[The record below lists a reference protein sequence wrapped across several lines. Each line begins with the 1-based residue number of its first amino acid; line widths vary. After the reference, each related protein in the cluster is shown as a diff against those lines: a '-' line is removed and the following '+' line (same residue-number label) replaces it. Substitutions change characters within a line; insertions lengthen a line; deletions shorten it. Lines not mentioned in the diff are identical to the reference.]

1 MSQQIIFGLIAEGT
15 TDIKF
20 LRNVIHRTISD
31 LSWEC
36 DGEFDIYDI
45 QIISANGDTFVSK
58 MMDAL
63 RKSFAR
69 THALCIHT
77 DADARSIENVMQW
90 KFNPLIEAVQ
100 ESEDDKLCKIIVPTI
115 PVRMMEAWMLADTQL
130 LKHFIN
136 AENCSDNMLGI
147 DKNPESY
154 SDPKGV
160 INDAIRIAFSSQTKR
175 RRNQITIDDLYETIG
190 NSIRLDSLR
199 RLDSFRTF
207 EDNVRQAFRQLNLLH

>member
-1 MSQQIIFGLIAEGT
+1 MSQQIIFGLIAEDT

-20 LRNVIHRTISD
+20 LRNVIHRTISN

-63 RKSFAR
+63 RKSYTM

-90 KFNPLIEAVQ
+90 KFNPLIAAVRDD
-100 ESEDDKLCKIIVPTI
+100 EDGTV
-115 PVRMMEAWMLADTQL
+115 
-130 LKHFIN
+130 
-136 AENCSDNMLGI
+136 
-147 DKNPESY
+147 
-154 SDPKGV
+154 
-160 INDAIRIAFSSQTKR
+160 
-175 RRNQITIDDLYETIG
+175 DDI
-190 NSIRLDSLR
+190 S
-199 RLDSFRTF
+199 
-207 EDNVRQAFRQLNLLH
+207 